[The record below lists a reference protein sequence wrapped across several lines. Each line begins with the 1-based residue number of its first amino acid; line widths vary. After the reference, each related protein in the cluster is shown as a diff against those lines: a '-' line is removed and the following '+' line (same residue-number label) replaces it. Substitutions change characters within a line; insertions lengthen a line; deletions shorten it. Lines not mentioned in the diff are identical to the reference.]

1 MRNRHKSG
9 REEGGEEAR
18 GKERGGGRVATLKM
32 RGREE
37 MEKEARREGRGEGM
51 NLIVVTKINNRQK
64 GKRMRRDGE
73 PPVAVGCEALITFRC
88 AHIFIHF
95 FLLMHER
102 QSLPVNIILIL
113 HTNTMDG

>member
-1 MRNRHKSG
+1 MEK
-9 REEGGEEAR
+9 
-18 GKERGGGRVATLKM
+18 KGGGDRVATLKM

-64 GKRMRRDGE
+64 GKRTRRDGE

>member
-1 MRNRHKSG
+1 M
-9 REEGGEEAR
+9 
-18 GKERGGGRVATLKM
+18 ATLKM

-88 AHIFIHF
+88 AHIF
-95 FLLMHER
+95 LLMHER
-102 QSLPVNIILIL
+102 QSLPVKIILIL

>member
-1 MRNRHKSG
+1 M
-9 REEGGEEAR
+9 
-18 GKERGGGRVATLKM
+18 ATLKM

-73 PPVAVGCEALITFRC
+73 PLVAVGCEALITFRC
-88 AHIFIHF
+88 AHI

>member
-1 MRNRHKSG
+1 MEKKG
-9 REEGGEEAR
+9 VGGD
-18 GKERGGGRVATLKM
+18 RVATLKM

-88 AHIFIHF
+88 AHIF
-95 FLLMHER
+95 LLMHER